1 MQGGYFV
8 TAKTREKFGEE
19 YDEELEAEMGRMEA
33 EDKVWQR
40 LERHEYESTRGQGGV
55 CYVYQ
60 KT

>member
-1 MQGGYFV
+1 M